1 LSTSLQILF
10 FVAMAILCAK
20 LFGAIAARLGLP
32 LVLGELLAGVFLGPT
47 VLNIG
52 SFSYFAAVP
61 YANAV
66 PVAAVFKVMAAIG
79 VVVLM
84 FVTGLETDVA
94 MMRRTVAPAFWAA
107 SGGVILPMLGGCLL
121 AHYAGF
127 GWAQA
132 IFLGTILTATSV
144 TVTAQTL
151 VNLGHLRSKPGSTIL
166 GAAVIDDV
174 LGLIVLSIVIALS
187 AHMPQA
193 SGSGWAGIAITLARM
208 AICLVLMFWAGP
220 PITRWI
226 FRQAGRLHGPHTELA
241 AALTIGLLLAFLA
254 EWLGG
259 MAAITGAYLAGLFV
273 AATPAHSKV
282 ADDLRAMANSLFG
295 PLFFVSI
302 GLEVNARQ
310 LAGGTGLFGLLLA
323 VAVFGKILGS
333 GLGARLTGFGNRD
346 SLIVGVGMIPRGEV
360 GLITASLG
368 FTAGLVSP
376 AVYAQVVILVLATTL
391 LTPPLLK
398 LALSRGAPE
407 TASGK
412 GLGELANLDEL
423 SGAVADVADA

>member
-1 LSTSLQILF
+1 MSTSLQILF
-10 FVAMAILCAK
+10 FVAMVILCAK

-61 YANAV
+61 DANAV

-84 FVTGLETDVA
+84 FVTGLETDIA

-107 SGGVILPMLGGCLL
+107 SGGVVLPMLGGCLL

-127 GWAQA
+127 GWPQA
-132 IFLGTILTATSV
+132 IFIGTILTATSV

-151 VNLGHLRSKPGSTIL
+151 VNLGQLRSKPGSTIL

-174 LGLIVLSIVIALS
+174 LGLVVLSLVIALS
-187 AHMPQA
+187 VHTSH
-193 SGSGWAGIAITLARM
+193 SGGNGWTGIAITLARM
-208 AICLVLMFWAGP
+208 AICLVLLFWAGP
-220 PITRWI
+220 PVTRWV
-226 FRQAGRLHGPHTELA
+226 FRQASRLHGPHSELA

-273 AATPAHSKV
+273 AATPAHGKV
-282 ADDLRAMANSLFG
+282 TDDLRAMTNSFFG

-310 LAGGTGLFGLLLA
+310 LAGRTGLFVLLVA
-323 VAVFGKILGS
+323 VAVLGKILGS
-333 GLGARLTGFGNRD
+333 GLGARLTGFSNRD

-368 FTAGLVSP
+368 FAAGLVSP
-376 AVYAQVVILVLATTL
+376 TVYVQVVILVLATTL
-391 LTPPLLK
+391 VTPPLLK
-398 LALSRGAPE
+398 MAFPRGVPE
-407 TASGK
+407 TSK
-412 GLGELANLDEL
+412 TGLGEFPSLDEL